1 MRTKNFITGSILL
14 IGLLVWTS
22 CSKENDIVTPP
33 VDTDDEITYLDGSF
47 PEEIN
52 LPPSGDNGAYDPSV
66 ATDPMTGRVW
76 MSYSRVEGQAGSG
89 YVSTHLAYSDDGGA
103 TWNYSGLINQAE
115 EVLPADRPSEFAS
128 AVSAHWNHEVSSIVY
143 DPDAPS
149 TERWRLIWHTY
160 LHVDDG
166 IAGNEDRKFI
176 YGWIATRTASDPTLL
191 ASDTT
196 KKLFSAM
203 GYHISTDV
211 ESYNNSID
219 GGVPQVKLHELNSIL
234 SDVVA
239 FSEPGMVSYNGD
251 LYVSLSAETMTDG
264 KVILIKFDHTS
275 IDWNYLSTLLS
286 PSDAQTLN
294 SNWNRFSASD
304 LFIKGTQAYL
314 LASPVITLYE
324 GSMLFKLNLTAGE
337 VEKSGGIPNVIYT
350 FEKTT
355 DAIQTGV
362 ATYDT
367 GLTQTGIIIG
377 DAVWDTPQFRVYS
390 TGVANTV

>member
-1 MRTKNFITGSILL
+1 MKTKNFITGLILSIGVLAL
-14 IGLLVWTS
+14 TS
-22 CSKENDIVTPP
+22 CSKEDDTITPP
-33 VDTDDEITYLDGSF
+33 GDTNEGITHLDGNF

-52 LPPSGDNGAYDPSV
+52 LPPGGDNGAYDPSV

-76 MSYSRVEGQAGSG
+76 MSYSRVEGQVGSG

-143 DPDAPS
+143 DSDAPS
-149 TERWRLIWHTY
+149 NERWRLIWHTY

-166 IAGNEDRKFI
+166 IAGNEDRKFT
-176 YGWIATRTASDPTLL
+176 YGWIATRNASDPTLL

-219 GGVPQVKLHELNSIL
+219 GGVPQVKLHELDPIL

-251 LYVSLSAETMTDG
+251 LYVSLSAVTMTDG
-264 KVILIKFDHTS
+264 KVILIKIDHTS
-275 IDWNYLSTLLS
+275 GDWNYISTLLS
-286 PSDAQTLN
+286 PSDAQALN

-324 GSMLFKLNLTAGE
+324 GSMLFKLNLTTGE

-377 DAVWDTPQFRVYS
+377 DAVWDTPQFRVYA
-390 TGVANTV
+390 TGVVP